1 MPVAVELYADVV
13 CPFAWVLLGQLL
25 LERAAAGAVDVPILV
40 RAWPLERVD
49 GALPSA
55 ERLVGDVAALRAT
68 VAPERFQGFDA
79 SRLPE
84 STIPAMALTSACY
97 GKANEVGEAVA
108 VRLRELVFEEGSDV
122 GDPVVLG
129 ALEAAT
135 GFHVT
140 ADPGLVDAEYELAV
154 HRGVTGSP
162 FLVAGDIHE
171 FCPTFS
177 VARDPAGRAV
187 VTPTPWAAD
196 VLRSCFVDP

>member
-1 MPVAVELYADVV
+1 MPVAVELYADVL
-13 CPFAWVLLGQLL
+13 CPFAWALLGQLVV
-25 LERAAAGAVDVPILV
+25 ERAEVGAADVPILV
-40 RAWPLERVD
+40 RAWPFERVD
-49 GALPSA
+49 HALPSP
-55 ERLVGDVAALRAT
+55 ERLAGDVAALRAT
-68 VAPERFQGFDA
+68 VAPGRFEGFDA
-79 SRLPE
+79 SRVPE

-122 GDPVVLG
+122 GDPGVLG
-129 ALEAAT
+129 ALYAAT
-135 GFHVT
+135 GFHVP

-171 FCPTFS
+171 LCPTFS
-177 VARDPAGRAV
+177 VERDVAGRAV